1 MSKVVTRRGFLKATG
16 LMSGA
21 VVLAACGGG
30 GGGSAAPAEKQ
41 AVALSIEP
49 KGEELKY
56 AVEKL
61 EAPANSKITLT
72 LKNVSSANK
81 HNWVLTKPGQ
91 ADAVAAEG
99 IGAGEAANYIK
110 DGPNIIAHT
119 KLVNPGASDSV
130 TFDAPAAGDYPFV
143 CTFPG
148 HNVLM
153 KGVLTIK

>member
-1 MSKVVTRRGFLKATG
+1 MSKMIVRRQFLQLAG
-16 LMSGA
+16 LVGGA
-21 VVLAACGGG
+21 ALLAACGG
-30 GGGSAAPAEKQ
+30 SPAADAKPVTAT
-41 AVALSIEP
+41 LSIEP
-49 KGEELKY
+49 KGEELKF

-72 LKNVSSANK
+72 FKNVSTANK

-91 ADAVAAEG
+91 ADAVSAEG
-99 IGAGEAANYIK
+99 IAAGEAANYLK
-110 DGPNIIAHT
+110 EGPNVIAHT
-119 KLVNPGASDSV
+119 KLVAPGASESI
-130 TFDAPAAGDYPFV
+130 TFDAPAPGDYPFV

>member
-1 MSKVVTRRGFLKATG
+1 MLKMIARRQFLKTAG
-16 LMSGA
+16 LMSG
-21 VVLAACGGG
+21 VVLLAACGG
-30 GGGSAAPAEKQ
+30 SATPEAKQ
-41 AVALSIEP
+41 VSATLAIEP

-72 LKNVSSANK
+72 LKNVSTANK

-91 ADAVAAEG
+91 SDAVAAEG
-99 IGAGEAANYIK
+99 IAAGEAANYLK
-110 DGPNIIAHT
+110 LGPNVIAAT
-119 KLVNPGASDSV
+119 KLVAPGASETI
-130 TFDAPAAGDYPFV
+130 TFDAPAPGDYPYV

-148 HNVLM
+148 HNILM